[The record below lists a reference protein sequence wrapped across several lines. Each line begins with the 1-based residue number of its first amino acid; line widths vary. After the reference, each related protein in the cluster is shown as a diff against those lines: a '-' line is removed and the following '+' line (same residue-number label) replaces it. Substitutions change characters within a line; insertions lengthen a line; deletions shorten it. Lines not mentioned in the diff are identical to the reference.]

1 MLVVNF
7 KIKLF
12 ESIISVSYLFFFLGE
27 WIVLLCIYHS
37 LKHSNCFWWI
47 VPRRKFDVCMGERLK
62 QLINVWISPTF
73 AFIIIFQI
81 FFMCKEGHNMYQA
94 GGKGFKL
101 TKKKTFKIAVNIEIS
116 RYSKI
121 YKMEQVIQEKNISV
135 LENLS
140 SYLSILAN
148 LSYLRIDNKK
158 LIYIL
163 VLWRVKVF
171 SFFSFS
177 YSCIWYLYSPSTSK
191 SMPS

>member
-1 MLVVNF
+1 
-7 KIKLF
+7 
-12 ESIISVSYLFFFLGE
+12 
-27 WIVLLCIYHS
+27 
-37 LKHSNCFWWI
+37 
-47 VPRRKFDVCMGERLK
+47 
-62 QLINVWISPTF
+62 
-73 AFIIIFQI
+73 
-81 FFMCKEGHNMYQA
+81 MYQA

-163 VLWRVKVF
+163 VL
-171 SFFSFS
+171 
-177 YSCIWYLYSPSTSK
+177 
-191 SMPS
+191 